1 MKIDVGES
9 LLGSYLRHVRICFIV
24 QPNWKP
30 SGNWLPFPDHYDQ
43 VLGEYNRIQK
53 HPAFTEIF
61 KTSFDH
67 TIRQTEID
75 MLGLDQE
82 GVLYAANV
90 AFNENGISYG
100 PKTDTR
106 NRVIKNLLRAYLALS
121 YYFPG
126 NKMVLMFCSPKV
138 SGPTEEIILDY
149 FKILQS
155 DFNSSMAEFR
165 YYSNNNFRDSILLET
180 LDCTGEEFDTSE
192 LFLRSF
198 KLISLFGNETGEEES
213 LSDEKQEPFEGEKMV
228 PPVAQIEEAPVTQ
241 VHKSGPEPV
250 QNTESAPV
258 LTETTTE
265 KEGTSVH
272 EKHGEAEEPAPL
284 DEEAK
289 IRKEIEKVRNRVPR
303 WLQRPAQNNSRI
315 LIAFLNLMEKNENI
329 SLEMLAGEC
338 KDVPNFMGNYA
349 QMINIADKNHGKVF
363 GGTSEKLTLW
373 DPVKDFII
381 QEYILAKKSYYEKD
395 DQNEIG
401 GA

>member
-1 MKIDVGES
+1 
-9 LLGSYLRHVRICFIV
+9 
-24 QPNWKP
+24 
-30 SGNWLPFPDHYDQ
+30 
-43 VLGEYNRIQK
+43 
-53 HPAFTEIF
+53 
-61 KTSFDH
+61 
-67 TIRQTEID
+67 

-126 NKMVLMFCSPKV
+126 NKMILMFCSPKV
-138 SGPTEEIILDY
+138 SGPTEDIILDY
-149 FKILQS
+149 FKILRA

-165 YYSNNNFRDSILLET
+165 YYSNNIFRDSILLET

-213 LSDEKQEPFEGEKMV
+213 LSDEKETPVSSEETAQ
-228 PPVAQIEEAPVTQ
+228 PVAFVETEIYETGSELARD
-241 VHKSGPEPV
+241 
-250 QNTESAPV
+250 TESGSV
-258 LTETTTE
+258 ITETVQV
-265 KEGTSVH
+265 KEGSIGAEVIGGTEESV
-272 EKHGEAEEPAPL
+272 PQ

-289 IRKEIEKVRNRVPR
+289 IRKETEKVRNRVPR
-303 WLQRPAQNNSRI
+303 WLKRPAQNNSRI
-315 LIAFLNLMEKNENI
+315 LIAFLNLMEKNESV

-373 DPVKDFII
+373 DPVKEFII
-381 QEYILAKKSYYEKD
+381 QEYISAKKSFYEKD
-395 DQNEIG
+395 EQKENAD
-401 GA
+401 A

>member
-9 LLGSYLRHVRICFIV
+9 LLGSYLRHVKKCFIV

-30 SGNWLPFPDHYDQ
+30 SGNWIPVPDRYDP
-43 VLGEYNRIQK
+43 VFGEYNRIQK

-61 KTSFDH
+61 KTNFDH

-138 SGPTEEIILDY
+138 LGPTEEIILDY
-149 FKILQS
+149 FKILHS
-155 DFNSSMAEFR
+155 DFNTSMAEFR
-165 YYSNNNFRDSILLET
+165 YYSNNDFRDSMLLET

-198 KLISLFGNETGEEES
+198 KLISLFGNETGEEET
-213 LSDEKQEPFEGEKMV
+213 LSDEKEEPVLNEETANPVALVETDVQEPRPDPAKNME
-228 PPVAQIEEAPVTQ
+228 
-241 VHKSGPEPV
+241 SGSV
-250 QNTESAPV
+250 V
-258 LTETTTE
+258 TETMQE
-265 KEGTSVH
+265 KEGSTGTEKRERSV
-272 EKHGEAEEPAPL
+272 EQAPH
-284 DEEAK
+284 DEDAK
-289 IRKEIEKVRNRVPR
+289 IIKEIEKVRNRVPR
-303 WLQRPAQNNSRI
+303 WLKRPAQNNSRI
-315 LIAFLNLMEKNENI
+315 LIAFLNLMEKQEII
-329 SLEMLAGEC
+329 SLETLAEEC

-363 GGTSEKLTLW
+363 SGASEKLTLW
-373 DPVKDFII
+373 EPVKEFIL
-381 QEYILAKKSYYEKD
+381 QEYISAKKSYYEMD
-395 DQNEIG
+395 EQNENA